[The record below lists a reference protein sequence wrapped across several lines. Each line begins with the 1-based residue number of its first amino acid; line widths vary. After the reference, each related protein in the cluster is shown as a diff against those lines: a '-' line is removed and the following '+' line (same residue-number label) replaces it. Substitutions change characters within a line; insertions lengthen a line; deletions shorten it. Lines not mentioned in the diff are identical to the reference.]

1 MLLHLIRH
9 AQSEANA
16 GISGAGRD
24 CSLTDLGRRQA
35 AAVAARVAEMGVD
48 RVLASPYVRT
58 LETAEA
64 IRAASGAPGGVLPL
78 LHEHQVHPFEVDDWP
93 LLSRAALGERF
104 PHFALPPDFAFSP
117 RWHDAP
123 ETEADVLRRAGRVL
137 DELWQEYGAAPAAG
151 PPVRLALV
159 SHGSPTGKLLLA
171 ALRYTPVEGV
181 EVQLRIDNASIS
193 SVELRPEVRIVLAT
207 NRVDHLAHL
216 RLDPARQDP
225 GYVRPRRGVP
235 CARGDP

>member
-1 MLLHLIRH
+1 MLLHFIRH

-16 GISGAGRD
+16 GVSGAGRD
-24 CSLTDLGRRQA
+24 CTLTDLGRRQA
-35 AAVAARVAEMGVD
+35 AAVAARLAEMGVD
-48 RVLASPYVRT
+48 GVLASPYLRT

-64 IRAASGAPGGVLPL
+64 IRAVSGAPAGVLPL
-78 LHEHQVHPFEVDDWP
+78 LHEHQVRPFETDDWP
-93 LLSRAALGERF
+93 LLSRAALAARF
-104 PHFALPPDFAFSP
+104 PDFELPPDFAFSP

-137 DELWQEYGAAPAAG
+137 DELWQQYGAPATEG
-151 PPVRLALV
+151 PPARLALV

-171 ALRYTPVEGV
+171 ALRLAPVDGV

-193 SVELRPEVRIVLAT
+193 SVDFRPEARVVLAT

-216 RLDPARQDP
+216 KLDPAGQDP
-225 GYVRPRRGVP
+225 GYVRRR
-235 CARGDP
+235 

>member
-16 GISGAGRD
+16 GVSGAGRD

-35 AAVAARVAEMGVD
+35 DAAGVRLAEMGVD
-48 RVLASPYVRT
+48 RVLASPYLRT
-58 LETAEA
+58 LQTAEA
-64 IRAASGAPGGVLPL
+64 IRVATGAPAGVLPL
-78 LHEHQVHPFEVDDWP
+78 LHEHQVRPFEVDDWP
-93 LLSRAALGERF
+93 LQSRTALGERF
-104 PHFALPPDFAFSP
+104 PAFALPADFDFSP

-123 ETEADVLRRAGRVL
+123 ETEAVVLRRAGRVL
-137 DELWQEYGAAPAAG
+137 DELWQQYGAAG
-151 PPVRLALV
+151 GGRVRLALV

-171 ALRYTPVEGV
+171 ALRFAPVEGV

-193 SVELRPEVRIVLAT
+193 SVEFRPESRLVLAV

-216 RLDPARQDP
+216 NLDPAGQDP
-225 GYVRPRRGVP
+225 GYPRR
-235 CARGDP
+235 